1 MCYYSLMKIAIVA
14 SRSKKSQESYE
25 QLKKMYSQHIVTERQ
40 ADVIIALGGDGFM
53 LSTLHQF
60 IDCDKPVY
68 GMRRGTVGFLMNRFN
83 SDDLI
88 ERLNQSQLTT
98 LHPLKMLATTTL
110 GQHFESLAIN
120 EVSLIRQTRQSS
132 RIGISI
138 NGQDKIQ
145 QLVGDGIML
154 ATPAGSTAYN
164 LSAHGPVLPLGSDIL
179 ALTPISP
186 FRPRRWKGAIIPSDA
201 HIKFSVQDCDKRPV
215 SATADNFEVRD
226 VDFVEVFEDRSV
238 SLKLLFDPEHRLEDR
253 IINEQFII

>member
-1 MCYYSLMKIAIVA
+1 MKIAIVA
-14 SRSKKSQESYE
+14 SRSNKSQEAYSLLT
-25 QLKKMYSQHIVTERQ
+25 QLYSEYIVRVND
-40 ADVIIALGGDGFM
+40 ADVIVALGGDGFM

-60 IDCDKPVY
+60 IEDEKPVY
-68 GMRRGTVGFLMNRFN
+68 GMRRGTVGFLMNRYN
-83 SDDLI
+83 ADDLL
-88 ERLNQSQLTT
+88 ERLAESQVTV
-98 LHPLKMLATTTL
+98 LHPLKMLATTTS
-110 GQHFESLAIN
+110 GEHYEALAIN
-120 EVSLIRQTRQSS
+120 EVSLLRQTRQSS

-164 LSAHGPVLPLGSDIL
+164 LSAHGPVLPLGADIL

-186 FRPRRWKGAIIPSDA
+186 FRPRRWKGAIIPANA
-201 HIKFSVQDCDKRPV
+201 HVKFSVQDCEKRPV

-226 VDFVEVFEDRSV
+226 VDCVEVFEDRSI
-238 SLKLLFDPEHRLEDR
+238 SLKLLFDPDHSLEDR

>member
-1 MCYYSLMKIAIVA
+1 MKIAIVA
-14 SRSKKSQESYE
+14 SRSKKSQDSYK
-25 QLKKMYSQHIVTERQ
+25 QLTQKYSEYIVKEKD

-53 LSTLHQF
+53 LNTLHQF
-60 IDCDKPVY
+60 IDSNKPVY
-68 GMRRGTVGFLMNRFN
+68 GMRRGTVGFLMNRYHLE
-83 SDDLI
+83 DLI
-88 ERLNQSQLTT
+88 NRLKNSQVTT
-98 LHPLKMLATTTL
+98 LHPLKMLATTTH
-110 GQHFESLAIN
+110 GEHFEALAIN
-120 EVSLIRQTRQSS
+120 EVSLLRQTRQSS

-154 ATPAGSTAYN
+154 ATPGGSTAYN

-201 HIKFSVQDCDKRPV
+201 HIKFSVQDCEKRPV

-238 SLKLLFDPEHRLEDR
+238 SMKLLFDPEHRLEDR

>member
-1 MCYYSLMKIAIVA
+1 MKIAIVA
-14 SRSKKSQESYE
+14 SRSEKAQKS
-25 QLKKMYSQHIVTERQ
+25 LKILTKRYSQYIVPEKQ

-53 LSTLHQF
+53 LSTLHYF
-60 IDCDKPVY
+60 IADAKPVF
-68 GMRRGTVGFLMNRFN
+68 GMRRGTVGFLMNRY
-83 SDDLI
+83 SKDDLI
-88 ERLNQSQLTT
+88 ERLTQSQIST
-98 LHPLKMLATTTL
+98 LHPLKMLATTTH
-110 GQHFESLAIN
+110 GEHFEALAIN
-120 EVSLIRQTRQSS
+120 EVSLLRQTRQSS

-164 LSAHGPVLPLGSDIL
+164 LSAHGPVLPLGSEIL

-201 HIKFSVQDCDKRPV
+201 CIKFSIQDCAKRPV

-226 VDFVEVFEDRSV
+226 VDCVEVFEDKSIF
-238 SLKLLFDPEHRLEDR
+238 LQLLFDPEHRLEDR
-253 IINEQFII
+253 IINEQFIL

>member
-1 MCYYSLMKIAIVA
+1 MKIAIVA
-14 SRSKKSQESYE
+14 SRSSKSQEAYSKLKQSYAD
-25 QLKKMYSQHIVTERQ
+25 SIVRVEES
-40 ADVIIALGGDGFM
+40 DVIIALGGDGFM
-53 LSTLHQF
+53 LSTLHQY
-60 IDCDKPVY
+60 IKAGKPVY
-68 GMRRGTVGFLMNRFN
+68 GMRRGTVGFLMNRFR
-83 SDDLI
+83 SDDLL
-88 ERLNQSQLTT
+88 ERLVNSQVTT
-98 LHPLKMLATTTL
+98 LHPLKMLATTTN
-110 GQHFESLAIN
+110 GEHYEALAIN
-120 EVSLIRQTRQSS
+120 EVSLLRQTRQSS

-186 FRPRRWKGAIIPSDA
+186 FRPRRWKGAIIPASA
-201 HIKFSVQDCDKRPV
+201 HVKFSVQDCHKRPV

-226 VDFVEVFEDRSV
+226 VDCVEVFEDKSI
-238 SLKLLFDPEHRLEDR
+238 SLKLLFDPDHSLEDR

>member
-1 MCYYSLMKIAIVA
+1 MKIAIVA
-14 SRSKKSQESYE
+14 SRPKNSQESFKI
-25 QLKKMYSQHIVTERQ
+25 LSQKYQQYIVKTAA

-60 IDCDKPVY
+60 IEDEKPVY
-68 GMRRGTVGFLMNRFN
+68 GMRRGTVGFLMNRYAEE
-83 SDDLI
+83 DLL
-88 ERLNQSQLTT
+88 ERLVKSQVTT
-98 LHPLKMLATTTL
+98 LHPLKMLATTTN
-110 GQHFESLAIN
+110 GEHYEALAIN
-120 EVSLIRQTRQSS
+120 EVSLLRQTRQSS

-201 HIKFSVQDCDKRPV
+201 YIKFSVQDCQKRPV

-226 VDFVEVFEDRSV
+226 VDCVEVFEDKSI
-238 SLKLLFDPEHRLEDR
+238 SLKLLFDPEYSLEDR

>member
-1 MCYYSLMKIAIVA
+1 MKIAIVS
-14 SRSKKSQESYE
+14 SRSQKSLKSYE
-25 QLKKMYSQHIVTERQ
+25 NLKSLYSENIVDPKQ

-60 IDCDKPVY
+60 IKDEKPVY
-68 GMRRGTVGFLMNRFN
+68 GMRRGTVGFLMNRY
-83 SDDLI
+83 SDDYLL
-88 ERLNQSQLTT
+88 ERLMRSQITT
-98 LHPLKMLATTTL
+98 LHPLRMLATTTK
-110 GQHFESLAIN
+110 GEHYEALAIN
-120 EVSLIRQTRQSS
+120 EVSLLRQTKQSS

-164 LSAHGPVLPLGSDIL
+164 LSAHGPVLPLGSNIL

-186 FRPRRWKGAIIPSDA
+186 FRPRRWKGAIITSDVCV
-201 HIKFSVQDCDKRPV
+201 KFSVQDCQKRPV

-226 VDFVEVFEDRSV
+226 VDCVEVFEDKSIA
-238 SLKLLFDPEHRLEDR
+238 LKLLFDPDHRLEDR

>member
-1 MCYYSLMKIAIVA
+1 MKIAIVA
-14 SRSKKSQESYE
+14 SRSKNSQESLRAL
-25 QLKKMYSQHIVTERQ
+25 QKKYHQHIVEDKY

-53 LSTLHQF
+53 LHTLHQF
-60 IDCDKPVY
+60 IKAEKPVY
-68 GMRRGTVGFLMNRFN
+68 GMRRGTVGFLMNRY
-83 SDDLI
+83 SGDDLLQRL
-88 ERLNQSQLTT
+88 ERSQVTT
-98 LHPLKMLATTTL
+98 LYPLKMLATTTK
-110 GQHFESLAIN
+110 GHYFEALAIN
-120 EVSLIRQTRQSS
+120 EVSLLRQTRQSS

-138 NGQDKIQ
+138 NDQNKIQ

-201 HIKFSVQDCDKRPV
+201 HIKFTVQDCSKRPV

-226 VDFVEVFEDRSV
+226 VDSVQVFEDKSV
-238 SLKLLFDPEHRLEDR
+238 SLRLLFDPEHKLEDR

>member
-1 MCYYSLMKIAIVA
+1 MKIAIVS
-14 SRSKKSQESYE
+14 SRSNKSQEAYL
-25 QLKKMYSQHIVTERQ
+25 QLKQLYQEHIVQ
-40 ADVIIALGGDGFM
+40 VKDADVIIALGGDGFM

-60 IDCDKPVY
+60 IEDEKPVY

-83 SDDLI
+83 ANNLL
-88 ERLNQSQLTT
+88 ERLAESQVTV
-98 LHPLKMLATTTL
+98 LHPLKMLATTTN
-110 GQHFESLAIN
+110 GEHYEALAIN
-120 EVSLIRQTRQSS
+120 EVSLLRQTRQSS

-164 LSAHGPVLPLGSDIL
+164 LSAHGPVLPLGSEIL

-186 FRPRRWKGAIIPSDA
+186 FRPRRWKGAIIPSNA
-201 HIKFSVQDCDKRPV
+201 YVKFSVQDCQKRPV

-226 VDFVEVFEDRSV
+226 VDCVEVFEDKSV
-238 SLKLLFDPEHRLEDR
+238 SLKLLFDPDHSLEDR

>member
-1 MCYYSLMKIAIVA
+1 MKIAIVS
-14 SRSKKSQESYE
+14 SRSKTVMRSCPSIKC
-25 QLKKMYSQHIVTERQ
+25 LYSENIVDPKQ

-60 IDCDKPVY
+60 IKDEKPVY
-68 GMRRGTVGFLMNRFN
+68 GMRRGTVGFLMNRY
-83 SDDLI
+83 SDDYLL
-88 ERLNQSQLTT
+88 ERLMRSQITA
-98 LHPLKMLATTTL
+98 LHPLRMLATTTK
-110 GQHFESLAIN
+110 GEHYEALAIN
-120 EVSLIRQTRQSS
+120 EVSLLRQTKQSS

-164 LSAHGPVLPLGSDIL
+164 LSAHGPVLPLGSNIL

-186 FRPRRWKGAIIPSDA
+186 FRPRRWKGAIITSDVCV
-201 HIKFSVQDCDKRPV
+201 KFSVQDCQKRPV

-226 VDFVEVFEDRSV
+226 VDFVEVFEDKSIA
-238 SLKLLFDPEHRLEDR
+238 LKLLFDPDHRLEDR

>member
-1 MCYYSLMKIAIVA
+1 MNIAIVA
-14 SRSKKSQESYE
+14 SRSPKSQDALR
-25 QLKKMYSQHIVTERQ
+25 QLKQIYSNNVVSTKD

-60 IDCDKPVY
+60 IEDEKPVY
-68 GMRRGTVGFLMNRFN
+68 GMRRGTVGFLMNRY
-83 SDDLI
+83 SGDDLL
-88 ERLNQSQLTT
+88 ERLVRSQVTT
-98 LHPLKMLATTTL
+98 LHPLKMLATTTN
-110 GQHFESLAIN
+110 GEHYEALAIN
-120 EVSLIRQTRQSS
+120 EVSLLRQTRQSS
-132 RIGISI
+132 RIGIAI

-164 LSAHGPVLPLGSDIL
+164 LSAHGPVLPLGSEIL

-186 FRPRRWKGAIIPSDA
+186 FRPRRWKGAIIPSHA
-201 HIKFSVQDCDKRPV
+201 HVKFSVQDCQKRPV

-226 VDFVEVFEDRSV
+226 VDSVEVFEDKSV
-238 SLKLLFDPEHRLEDR
+238 ALKLLFDPDHNLEDR

>member
-1 MCYYSLMKIAIVA
+1 MKIAIVA
-14 SRSKKSQESYE
+14 SRSSNSQQSLNELQKKYH
-25 QLKKMYSQHIVTERQ
+25 KHIVAFEK

-53 LSTLHQF
+53 LHTLHQF
-60 IDCDKPVY
+60 IESTVPVY
-68 GMRRGTVGFLMNRFN
+68 GMRRGTVGFLMNRYSKEN
-83 SDDLI
+83 LL
-88 ERLNQSQLTT
+88 ERLEQSTIT
-98 LHPLKMLATTTL
+98 KLHPLKMLATTTT
-110 GQHFESLAIN
+110 GKYYESLAIN
-120 EVSLIRQTRQSS
+120 EVSLLRQTRQSS

-138 NGQDKIQ
+138 NGQEKIQ

-186 FRPRRWKGAIIPSDA
+186 FRPRRWKGAIIPADA
-201 HIKFSVQDCDKRPV
+201 YVKFTVQDCAKRPV

-226 VDFVEVFEDRSV
+226 VDSVEVFEDKTV
-238 SLKLLFDPEHRLEDR
+238 ILQLLFDPEHKLEDR

>member
-1 MCYYSLMKIAIVA
+1 MKIAIVA
-14 SRSKKSQESYE
+14 SRSEKSQESYK
-25 QLKKMYSQHIVTERQ
+25 QLTQKYRAHIVNEQ
-40 ADVIIALGGDGFM
+40 DADVIVALGGDGFM
-53 LSTLHQF
+53 LNTLHQF
-60 IDCDKPVY
+60 IETDKPVY
-68 GMRRGTVGFLMNRFN
+68 GMRRGTVGFLMNRYQLG
-83 SDDLI
+83 DLI
-88 ERLNQSQLTT
+88 GRLKKSQVTT
-98 LHPLKMLATTTL
+98 LHPLRMLATTTH
-110 GQHFESLAIN
+110 GEHFEALAIN

-154 ATPAGSTAYN
+154 ATPGGSTAYN
-164 LSAHGPVLPLGSDIL
+164 LSAHGPVLPLGSEIL

-201 HIKFSVQDCDKRPV
+201 HIKFSVQDCAKRPV

-226 VDFVEVFEDRSV
+226 VDFVEVFEDRSI